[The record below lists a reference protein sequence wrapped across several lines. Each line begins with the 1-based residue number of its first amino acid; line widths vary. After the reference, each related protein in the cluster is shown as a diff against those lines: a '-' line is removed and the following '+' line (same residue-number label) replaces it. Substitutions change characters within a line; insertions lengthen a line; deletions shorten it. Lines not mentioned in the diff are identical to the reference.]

1 MWSSRIIGRS
11 RLPPRRTSQIAR
23 SVFLQLSRGGLLR
36 QGYSTVR
43 AVKIKPPASGFRSFR
58 ARNRSLD
65 LREKES
71 CYRMLENADH
81 VYNLGSDSR
90 RCW

>member
-1 MWSSRIIGRS
+1 VLR
-11 RLPPRRTSQIAR
+11 
-23 SVFLQLSRGGLLR
+23 FLQLFRGGLLQ
-36 QGYSTVR
+36 QGFNQVR
-43 AVKIKPPASGFRSFR
+43 AVKIKPPTSGSRSFR
-58 ARNRSLD
+58 ARTSRSLD

-71 CYRMLENADH
+71 CHRALENADH